1 MEDIGDAAASD
12 MFLGEYQH
20 TLDPKGRLIL
30 PSAFREALREGLVM
44 TVAPDRCLAVHPAAD
59 WQRIVTSL
67 RSLRSTDRRER
78 SFARAI
84 TSAAHPETPDRQGR
98 VTIPARLRSYANLV
112 KDVTVVGAD
121 ARLELW
127 HTGAWEVYRDQAM
140 DDLANTDQPFNLGIF

>member
-1 MEDIGDAAASD
+1 MEANGEVSDAAV
-12 MFLGEYQH
+12 FLGEYQH

-59 WQRIVTSL
+59 WPRILASL
-67 RSLRSTDRRER
+67 RSLRFTDGHER
-78 SFARAI
+78 SFSRAM
-84 TSAAHPETPDRQGR
+84 TSTAHRETPDRQGR
-98 VTIPARLRSYANLV
+98 VTIPARLRDFANLV

-127 HTGAWEVYRDQAM
+127 QTGAWEAYRDRAM